1 VILFS
6 VDEDGGL
13 VSLGL
18 DCADLTEVSSQLI
31 FRRFWRNADDLD
43 SI

>member
-13 VSLGL
+13 ISLGL
-18 DCADLTEVSSQLI
+18 DCADLTEVGGQLI
-31 FRRFWRNADDLD
+31 FRRFRRDADDLD